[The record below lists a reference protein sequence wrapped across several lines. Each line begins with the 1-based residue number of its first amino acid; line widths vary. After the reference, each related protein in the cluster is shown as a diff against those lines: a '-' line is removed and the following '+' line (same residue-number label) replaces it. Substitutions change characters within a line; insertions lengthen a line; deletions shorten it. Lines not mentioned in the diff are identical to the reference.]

1 MFGVGV
7 IFVPLLGSNSLELVY
22 FGTLINGFL
31 RKSLENFNE

>member
-7 IFVPLLGSNSLELVY
+7 IFVPLLGSNLLELVY